1 MIDSMLYYLL
11 LGFTRVVRAVPV
23 RMVAAMG
30 RFAGGLVYFLDARH
44 RWVALENLRRCF
56 PEMGRAE
63 RRGIAR
69 EHFRRLGENFA
80 SAIPTAGLT
89 SSQIEPYLE
98 VVGAEQLNVNP
109 RGAIVAIGH
118 FGNFELYTH
127 LTARLPHLS
136 GAATYRALQHQCF
149 DRLVRELRR
158 RSGCLLYDRER
169 DVKRMLNA
177 LRAGGVVLGLLSD
190 QHAGRTGARVSF
202 FGHECSTTTAPARLA
217 QRYKLPLFTAICFRV
232 GLGRWRIEVGP
243 EIPAQSGGK
252 LRPPAELMAEVN
264 AAFEKAILRD
274 IPNAFWVYDRWRF
287 AKAARAA
294 RKAGSRT
301 PAGGKKSHPALPRP

>member
-1 MIDSMLYYLL
+1 MIDSVLYYLL
-11 LGFTRVVRAVPV
+11 LGFTRIVRVVPV
-23 RMVAAMG
+23 RMVAAVG
-30 RFAGGLVYFLDARH
+30 RFVGGLVYFLDARH
-44 RWVALENLRRCF
+44 RGVALENLRRCF
-56 PEMGRAE
+56 PGMAERE

-69 EHFRRLGENFA
+69 EHFRRLGENFI

-89 SSQIEPYLE
+89 SSQITPYLE
-98 VVGAEQLNVNP
+98 VAGAEQLGVNP

-127 LTARLPHLS
+127 LTARLPHVT
-136 GAATYRALQHQCF
+136 GAATYRALQHKCF

-158 RSGCLLYDRER
+158 RSGCLLYDRRR
-169 DVKRMLNA
+169 DVKALLNA
-177 LRAGGVVLGLLSD
+177 LRGGNIVLGLLSD
-190 QHAGRTGARVSF
+190 QHAGRTGARIPF

-217 QRYKLPLFTAICFRV
+217 QRYKLPLFTAICFRT

-243 EIPAQSGGK
+243 EIATRSGGK
-252 LRPPAELMAEVN
+252 LRPPAEVMAEVN
-264 AAFEKAILRD
+264 ATFEDAILRD

-294 RKAGSRT
+294 RKAASR
-301 PAGGKKSHPALPRP
+301 AHASGKKRPALPRP